1 MYVSAL
7 IGDNGAQKSVS
18 DSWTMVE
25 VMGWMSS
32 FQEDILVREE

>member
-7 IGDNGAQKSVS
+7 IGDNGAQRSVS
-18 DSWTMVE
+18 DSWMMVK

-32 FQEDILVREE
+32 LQEDILVREE